1 MCCPCFQRI
10 PFSELVCCIQLLC
23 GVLVSKGS
31 FSQNMSVVF
40 NSCVVSL
47 LPKDPVLRT
56 CLLYST
62 LVWCLCFQ
70 RIPFLELVCYTQ
82 RLCGVLAFKGSRS
95 QNLSVAFNSCAMSLF
110 PKDPVL
116 RTCLLYLT
124 LVCCPCFQ
132 RIPFAAPV
140 CCIQLLCGVH
150 AAKESRSQSLSVIF
164 NSCVVSLLPKDPV
177 LRTCLLYSTLVWF
190 PCLKRI
196 SFSEPVCFIHFL
208 SGVTVS

>member
-10 PFSELVCCIQLLC
+10 PFSEPVCCIQLLC
-23 GVLVSKGS
+23 GVLVSEGS
-31 FSQNMSVVF
+31 FSQNMSVIF

-62 LVWCLCFQ
+62 LVWCHCFQ
-70 RIPFLELVCYTQ
+70 SIPFLELVCYTQ

-132 RIPFAAPV
+132 RIPFSEPV
-140 CCIQLLCGVH
+140 CYIKLLCGVL
-150 AAKESRSQSLSVIF
+150 ASKGSRSQHLSVVF
-164 NSCVVSLLPKDPV
+164 NSCVVSLRPKNPV
-177 LRTCLLYSTLVWF
+177 LRASLLNSTFVWCLCF
-190 PCLKRI
+190 ERI
-196 SFSEPVCFIHFL
+196 PFSEHVCYIQLFC
-208 SGVTVS
+208 GVLA